1 MKKLNLAPYQVRRY
15 ETPYGSGWLV
25 KNTETG
31 KEIEYYD
38 DEQVLPLRQAE
49 LLRNKLNTKH
59 GLDKLGV

>member
-49 LLRNKLNTKH
+49 NHRNKLNSRYC
-59 GLDKLGV
+59 LDKLGV